1 MYFNSALKAAHS
13 KRTPGSALQTH
24 SRQRTPNALQAAHSK
39 RIPVMHSQRTL
50 VMHLQ
55 RTPTSFK
62 YLHPH
67 SQRTPGSALPM
78 HSRQRTPNALQTAH
92 SMQCTPNAL
101 QWCTHNALHPNLNIC
116 TRTRNALGLYQI
128 PFNKVKKQCTPNALL
143 RTPTHSMSDILARTA
158 NALFNRKGVQWFI
171 LLKTKATQANRL
183 LIFFL
188 PWSYGAVI
196 FQTNLPH
203 INSAWKHTTGF
214 ENKSM
219 CKFSQEL

>member
-13 KRTPGSALQTH
+13 KRTPGNALQTH
-24 SRQRTPNALQAAHSK
+24 SRQRTPNALKAAHSK
-39 RIPVMHSQRTL
+39 RTPVMHSQRTP

-92 SMQCTPNAL
+92 SKRTPCNAL

-128 PFNKVKKQCTPNALL
+128 PFNKIKEQC
-143 RTPTHSMSDILARTA
+143 TPTHSTSDILARTA
-158 NALFNRKGVQWFI
+158 NALFNRKGRHQKWPMGFA
-171 LLKTKATQANRL
+171 LAMTLN
-183 LIFFL
+183 
-188 PWSYGAVI
+188 
-196 FQTNLPH
+196 FQ
-203 INSAWKHTTGF
+203 G
-214 ENKSM
+214 
-219 CKFSQEL
+219 

>member
-39 RIPVMHSQRTL
+39 CTPVMHSQRTP

-67 SQRTPGSALPM
+67 SQRTPGSALQAT
-78 HSRQRTPNALQTAH
+78 HSQCTPDSALQTH

-128 PFNKVKKQCTPNALL
+128 PFNKVKEQCTPNALL
-143 RTPTHSMSDILARTA
+143 RTPC
-158 NALFNRKGVQWFI
+158 
-171 LLKTKATQANRL
+171 
-183 LIFFL
+183 LIF
-188 PWSYGAVI
+188 
-196 FQTNLPH
+196 
-203 INSAWKHTTGF
+203 
-214 ENKSM
+214 
-219 CKFSQEL
+219 